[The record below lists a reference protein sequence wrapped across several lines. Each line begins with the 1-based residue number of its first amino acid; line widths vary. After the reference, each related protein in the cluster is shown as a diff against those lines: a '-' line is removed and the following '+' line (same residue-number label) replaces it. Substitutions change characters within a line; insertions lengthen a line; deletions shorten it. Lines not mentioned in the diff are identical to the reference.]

1 MKTKKPSLK
10 LKLIFFP
17 FFILP
22 RPLKKTISYFWACVL
37 IYVVRYRISEIR
49 NRIRKAFPN
58 KSKKEVNRIAF
69 TSMYNL
75 VLTLFELSYRV
86 FGKKYVYKYTKVK
99 NLDYLKECLNGNRP
113 VFLLGGHLSNFEIVL
128 SRLSYDIIKSCLISK
143 RIKNSFLDAI
153 LFESREISG
162 LVHIPP
168 KNALSDIR
176 RCLKEKTP
184 IFFAQDQHTNPPIGL
199 ETTFLGLP
207 VYTNSSLAKLAL
219 RNNALVIP
227 SNIYREGNCVVLE
240 IEKEIPFDKKFTT
253 LKENITHMT
262 QVYNDWLSEKVTA
275 RPYEWMWT
283 HRRFKNLQSK
293 GCALS

>member
-17 FFILP
+17 LFILP
-22 RPLKKTISYFWACVL
+22 RPLKKAVSYLWTCILMCTVKHE
-37 IYVVRYRISEIR
+37 VSETK

-58 KSKKEVNRIAF
+58 KSEKEVNRIAF
-69 TSMYNL
+69 ASIYNL
-75 VLTLFELSYRV
+75 ILTLFELSYRV
-86 FGKKYVYKYTKVK
+86 FGKKYIYKYTKVK
-99 NLDYLKECLNGNRP
+99 NFDYLKECLNENRP
-113 VFLLGGHLSNFEIVL
+113 VFLLSGHLSNFEIAL
-128 SRLSYDIIKSCLISK
+128 SRLSYDIIKSCLIAK

-176 RCLKEKTP
+176 RCLKEKAP

-199 ETTFLGLP
+199 KTTFLDLP
-207 VYTNSSLAKLAL
+207 AYTNSSLAKLAL

-227 SNIYREGNCVVLE
+227 FNIYREDNCIVIE
-240 IEKEIPFDKKFTT
+240 IEKEIPFEKKFTT
-253 LKENITHMT
+253 LKENVAHMT

-275 RPYEWMWT
+275 KPCEWMWIY
-283 HRRFKNLQSK
+283 RRFKNPQSK
-293 GCALS
+293 GCALG